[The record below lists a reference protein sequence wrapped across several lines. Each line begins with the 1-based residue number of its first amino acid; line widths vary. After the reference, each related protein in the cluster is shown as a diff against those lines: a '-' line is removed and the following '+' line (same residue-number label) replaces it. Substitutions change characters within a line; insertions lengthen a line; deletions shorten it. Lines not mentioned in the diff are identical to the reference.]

1 MILYILFGRETR
13 YARQNTQ
20 YNLLIKLYNQSEIIA
35 SGEVELT
42 VGYVEYN
49 EDGGIGNAL
58 QDGINYNYE
67 QIIEVLD
74 EYIQEQSDYV
84 CNEKIVVGV
93 IKGAIEDMC

>member
-20 YNLLIKLYNQSEIIA
+20 YNQVKLYNQSEIIA

>member
-1 MILYILFGRETR
+1 M
-13 YARQNTQ
+13 
-20 YNLLIKLYNQSEIIA
+20 

-74 EYIQEQSDYV
+74 EYIHISDTI
-84 CNEKIVVGV
+84 NFNILL
-93 IKGAIEDMC
+93 INF

>member
-1 MILYILFGRETR
+1 MVMALCFDSAYRFC
-13 YARQNTQ
+13 
-20 YNLLIKLYNQSEIIA
+20 A
-35 SGEVELT
+35 S
-42 VGYVEYN
+42 VGMWCLWYGYL
-49 EDGGIGNAL
+49 DGGIGNAL

>member
-20 YNLLIKLYNQSEIIA
+20 YNSIKLYNQSEIIA

>member
-1 MILYILFGRETR
+1 MPDRIHNII
-13 YARQNTQ
+13 QV
-20 YNLLIKLYNQSEIIA
+20 KLYNQSEIIE